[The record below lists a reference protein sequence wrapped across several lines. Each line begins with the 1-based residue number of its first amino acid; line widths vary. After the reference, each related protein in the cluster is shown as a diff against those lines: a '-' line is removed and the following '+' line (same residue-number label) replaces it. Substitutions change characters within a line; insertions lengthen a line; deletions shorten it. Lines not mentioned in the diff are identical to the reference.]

1 MNKYKAGDLFTIP
14 LKDSRWAVGQVVC
27 ALQDRLSKAFSFG
40 VVSIADEPHVPDV
53 DCEFITFDSDGKPV
67 QLIFAASSNMRRN
80 WKVVG
85 HLPLTQSKQKM
96 QWFHC
101 GGQLYH
107 NDEWIRVLPIEEYSK
122 YPAMSVY
129 GNELVQIRLTGYQPD
144 S

>member
-14 LKDSRWAVGQVVC
+14 MKDGRWAVGQVVC
-27 ALQDRLSKAFSFG
+27 ALYDRLSKAFSFG
-40 VVSIADEPHVPDV
+40 IVSIDDEPHIPSEDS
-53 DCEFITFDSDGKPV
+53 EFITLDSYGRSV

-85 HLPLTQSKQKM
+85 HLPLTEQKQAM

-107 NDEWIRVLPIEEYSK
+107 NDEWIRVLLIEEYSK
-122 YPAMSVY
+122 YPAMSVA
-129 GNELVQIRLTGYQPD
+129 GNELVQMMLTGYQPD
-144 S
+144 